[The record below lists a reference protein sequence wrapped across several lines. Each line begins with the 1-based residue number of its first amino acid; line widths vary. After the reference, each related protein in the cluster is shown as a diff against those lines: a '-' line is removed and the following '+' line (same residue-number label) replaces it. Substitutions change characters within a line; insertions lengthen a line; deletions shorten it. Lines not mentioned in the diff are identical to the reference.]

1 MLLKDLKKE
10 KIYNQHDMLNEGAPC
25 YDENEIL
32 DIADVNYMNE
42 QGEGVYSIWL
52 GTRGEYEIDKITDEK
67 DLNSDLYKFR
77 MTEEEF
83 EKSCERGDECFT
95 DYFYYKQL

>member
-52 GTRGEYEIDKITDEK
+52 GTRGEYEIEKIRNQWVVVTLK
-67 DLNSDLYKFR
+67 KHRKYKR
-77 MTEEEF
+77 ALKIIALPREF
-83 EKSCERGDECFT
+83 
-95 DYFYYKQL
+95 YKKKTN